1 MTKSVQTIL
10 IGIRN
15 CIEIVR
21 TNIGSVNDCREEEE
35 EEEVEKEQEKK
46 DKKKKRKEEEE
57 DEDEVERKK
66 KENNLDGN
74 MKVGYRG
81 NKWKSGNSEGRS
93 RRLIKRCALEMA

>member
-1 MTKSVQTIL
+1 MRL
-10 IGIRN
+10 
-15 CIEIVR
+15 
-21 TNIGSVNDCREEEE
+21 
-35 EEEVEKEQEKK
+35 KE
-46 DKKKKRKEEEE
+46 
-57 DEDEVERKK
+57 KK